1 MLIVIGPVLS
11 VSNVRRAPEMGRAY
25 AGAQGLAE
33 ALGSPSESLG
43 LPSGQART
51 FATGSDLDLGAA
63 LRRDLLHPSH

>member
-11 VSNVRRAPEMGRAY
+11 VSNVPKAPEMGRAC

-33 ALGSPSESLG
+33 PQDSPTESLRFLWAGSPL
-43 LPSGQART
+43 AI
-51 FATGSDLDLGAA
+51 GSDLDLGAA